1 MILKK
6 NISSPLF
13 TAELFTIDTT
23 WKQLTCLSDEQI
35 NIMWDVCVC
44 VSLEIFFS
52 HEKQGHPVICN
63 MNRP

>member
-6 NISSPLF
+6 IISSPLF

-35 NIMWDVCVC
+35 KIMWGVC
-44 VSLEIFFS
+44 VSLGIFFS
-52 HEKQGHPVICN
+52 HEKEGHPVICN